1 MKAVSKQLLMAEI
14 YNYFKNDPTMFLLV
28 GDMGFAVLDEFL
40 DNHPDRS
47 INIGIAE
54 QGAMGIAAGMA
65 LTGLTPLYYSQI
77 PFLVMRAFEQIRYD
91 ICEHHLNVKLIGV
104 GADNFFHRLGRSH
117 CVDDDDVKVLS
128 IFKNLLIL
136 APTAESVVTDVVKM
150 FEYKGPVY
158 VRCS

>member
-1 MKAVSKQLLMAEI
+1 MIAVSKQLLMTEV
-14 YNYFKNDPTMFLLV
+14 YRYFKDDPNMFLLV
-28 GDMGFAVLDEFL
+28 GDMGYAVLDDIL
-40 DNHPDRS
+40 INHPDRA

-54 QGAMGIAAGMA
+54 QGTMGIAAGMA

-91 ICEHHLNVKLIGV
+91 ICEHNLNVKLIGV

-117 CVDDDDVKVLS
+117 CIDDDDVKILS
-128 IFKNLLIL
+128 IFSNLLIL
-136 APTAESVVTDVVKM
+136 KPTQESVAEDVKRM

-158 VRCS
+158 IRCS